1 MLNFS
6 NQQQIKSRFWTE
18 SPLKIEVKF
27 YLSYLF
33 QVWKVSSDLH
43 LVEDQWPQHL
53 KNKKIPT
60 DEARRRNFFCDSLH
74 DLFWVYLLAR
84 NCHHEGWSCVCC
96 GKLAAPVIFTWILFR
111 RELRYTTPILEKD
124 KHRLNNILIILGGDM
139 LLSSVIGR
147 KSMISSCTSP
157 FKNRKKPNLDHIE
170 EYQDY
175 ISYPNYHWYCSP
187 AMPVYFASIYLNTLQ
202 VFEVYHMTL

>member
-6 NQQQIKSRFWTE
+6 NQEQITSRFWTE
-18 SPLKIEVKF
+18 SPLQNGGF
-27 YLSYLF
+27 YVSYLL
-33 QVWKVSSDLH
+33 QGWKVSSDLH
-43 LVEDQWPQHL
+43 LVSVLVLQWPQHL
-53 KNKKIPT
+53 KNKQIPT
-60 DEARRRNFFCDSLH
+60 DEARRRIFFCDSLH

-96 GKLAAPVIFTWILFR
+96 GKLAAPVIFRWMLFR

-157 FKNRKKPNLDHIE
+157 FKTERNLTWI
-170 EYQDY
+170 
-175 ISYPNYHWYCSP
+175 ISKN
-187 AMPVYFASIYLNTLQ
+187 IRLYLLSK
-202 VFEVYHMTL
+202 LSLIL